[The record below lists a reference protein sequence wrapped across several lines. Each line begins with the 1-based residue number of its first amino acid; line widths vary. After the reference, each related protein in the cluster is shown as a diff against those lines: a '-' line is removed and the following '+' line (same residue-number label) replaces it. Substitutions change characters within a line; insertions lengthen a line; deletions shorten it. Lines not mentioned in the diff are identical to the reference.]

1 MTGRT
6 FRELV
11 RAYDQELAADDDDLR
26 AARGIMIGLGFA
38 CIPWGLLVAAIWYWW
53 GPIVATLLRWWGM
66 LG

>member
-11 RAYDQELAADDDDLR
+11 RAYDQQIAADEHDDLR
-26 AARGIMIGLGFA
+26 AARGIMLGLGFA

-53 GPIVATLLRWWGM
+53 GPIVAGLRGM